1 MKPKYAS
8 RISLHK
14 GDTFLYWWLCH
25 SLLCIFKM
33 TSTRVSF
40 LPLSLSPELL
50 PYSRQ
55 ALGLKGIFQANKRVK
70 AKKEWQERSQ
80 VLFPTANLA
89 TIGHMH
95 ACPSTFPIQ
104 SFCKYHLP
112 PFQMTSWDFSGG
124 PVAKTPSSQCR
135 GPRLDP
141 WSGNYIPQD
150 TTKILCAT
158 TKTRCSQ
165 ISK

>member
-1 MKPKYAS
+1 
-8 RISLHK
+8 
-14 GDTFLYWWLCH
+14 
-25 SLLCIFKM
+25 M

-40 LPLSLSPELL
+40 LPISLSPELL

-89 TIGHMH
+89 TVGHMH

-104 SFCKYHLP
+104 SFCKYHLL

-158 TKTRCSQ
+158 TRTRKYLNEELNLFSGRQ
-165 ISK
+165 RTHFRFEILSPEIFKSEYFR